1 MTGSSAGKIE
11 CTATEGVTF
20 FTFRVGVSAANT
32 TATYSNI
39 RIMEKPA
46 EITSWDFSATQPVL
60 RSANK
65 NLLILDVATATKSG
79 LTFTVNS
86 DKSITINGTSTAA
99 VTLKLSSLPINK
111 LLEIGKTYTF
121 KGTGHSG
128 IQIGAS
134 EYTPAGA
141 YVKTYTL
148 KANSDN
154 SFVYNGIEAIE
165 NVLTPIIYIPSGA
178 TINSFT
184 VYPQLEKGSTAT
196 SFVKGDAT
204 GQVWISTGSSSPAQF
219 NSLKKNNIT
228 LCPLSAKQYVGGAWV
243 DKTAKSYQ
251 NGAWVDWWNPFYI
264 FKSGEGAI
272 APLKHYTAGGV
283 NATHTNS
290 SIVHKRTGSAIRAVT
305 VTQTA
310 VALGGYSKLCA
321 RAKCTYA
328 NTEHVPVLG
337 LLSTAP
343 SSDQARPDIA
353 SVGVVANSTE
363 TVYNVPIPSGVSTA
377 YIGYCGGSD
386 IEIYDIWLE

>member
-1 MTGSSAGKIE
+1 MVYVDASIGKIE
-11 CTATEGVTF
+11 YTVPDGVYF
-20 FTFRVGVSAANT
+20 FSFRIGVNT
-32 TATYSNI
+32 SGTSATYSNI
-39 RIMEKPA
+39 RITEKERA
-46 EITSWDFSATQPVL
+46 FE
-60 RSANK
+60 
-65 NLLILDVATATKSG
+65 
-79 LTFTVNS
+79 
-86 DKSITINGTSTAA
+86 
-99 VTLKLSSLPINK
+99 
-111 LLEIGKTYTF
+111 
-121 KGTGHSG
+121 
-128 IQIGAS
+128 
-134 EYTPAGA
+134 
-141 YVKTYTL
+141 
-148 KANSDN
+148 
-154 SFVYNGIEAIE
+154 
-165 NVLTPIIYIPSGA
+165 SGA
-178 TINSFT
+178 
-184 VYPQLEKGSTAT
+184 
-196 SFVKGDAT
+196 
-204 GQVWISTGSSSPAQF
+204 VWITTGKSSPVAF
-219 NSLKKNNIT
+219 NALKKNNIT
-228 LCPLSAKQYVGGAWV
+228 VYPISAKQYVSGAWV